1 VRVLVTG
8 SNTGIGLGICTAFAE
23 RGDEVIAACRR
34 SSPELDALGVQVVEG
49 IELTSDEAVASLAAA
64 VPDGGLDAIVCNAA
78 INSDSPGLE
87 DIDVDELA
95 HIFDVNTL
103 GVVRTVL
110 ALLPHLH
117 EGSKIMLVGIGAQ
130 ALNGLVIPAHSTGSY
145 GYRMSKAALTSFG
158 SGLARDVRDRGIAVV
173 IASPGPVDTRMLRE
187 TFAQG
192 RTTQAVIDRARD
204 PLEIGRLFRDRLDEL
219 TLEDSPAWQATPTG
233 ELVGLGRAG
242 R

>member
-1 VRVLVTG
+1 
-8 SNTGIGLGICTAFAE
+8 
-23 RGDEVIAACRR
+23 
-34 SSPELDALGVQVVEG
+34 
-49 IELTSDEAVASLAAA
+49 
-64 VPDGGLDAIVCNAA
+64 
-78 INSDSPGLE
+78 
-87 DIDVDELA
+87 
-95 HIFDVNTL
+95 
-103 GVVRTVL
+103 
-110 ALLPHLH
+110 
-117 EGSKIMLVGIGAQ
+117 
-130 ALNGLVIPAHSTGSY
+130 
-145 GYRMSKAALTSFG
+145 MSKAALTSFG

-173 IASPGPVDTRMLRE
+173 ISSPGPVDTRMLRE